1 MEELLQV
8 SLAVSLKDGPPEF
21 NGLEV
26 FSTVVDGDF
35 IPVAPSILFKTG
47 GFFDIPLII
56 GWNSDDASRFVP
68 TNTQAEADVVND
80 MHQIFP
86 RFTNSTLTHILELY
100 PSSDFMAEPAENVTA
115 QFAKLLRV
123 AQNIEFTCPSLR
135 CPHCELS
142 AKSRVRTNLSYLI
155 QVSRDSVA
163 ANP

>member
-8 SLAVSLKDGPPEF
+8 SLAVSLKDDPPEF

-68 TNTQAEADVVND
+68 TNTQMEADVVND
-80 MHQIFP
+80 LHQIFP
-86 RFTNSTLTHILELY
+86 RLTNPTLTHIPE
-100 PSSDFMAEPAENVTA
+100 
-115 QFAKLLRV
+115 LLRV

-135 CPHCELS
+135 CPHCELP

-155 QVSRDSVA
+155 QVSRNSVA